1 MLASV
6 LTYSETVHC
15 FLLIQIKQKKLDKE
29 MALAENRSLADFNLS
44 REPRLR
50 EGRAQ
55 LARLHQ
61 EARSVRDVYDKDRRQ
76 LGKYQR
82 S

>member
-1 MLASV
+1 
-6 LTYSETVHC
+6 
-15 FLLIQIKQKKLDKE
+15 

-61 EARSVRDVYDKDRRQ
+61 EARGVRDIYDKDRRQ
-76 LGKYQR
+76 LGEYCGNRLLIPRWDHIHIMQFVHDL
-82 S
+82 